1 MEPKSAA
8 VSTVP
13 VSVRK
18 DSPFRISISFCSSA
32 SSSACLLLDTSLIM
46 SQLDSSSESLSQ
58 ELSDRSLIVVK
69 VTSSQG
75 KFVWSSSWPSEDD
88 ASSFLRGSI
97 VLLELAFEKLY
108 VDLSKF
114 SGLRECSS
122 A

>member
-8 VSTVP
+8 VSTVR

-58 ELSDRSLIVVK
+58 ELSDRSVIVVK
-69 VTSSQG
+69 VTFHKVNLSS
-75 KFVWSSSWPSEDD
+75 
-88 ASSFLRGSI
+88 LRHGP
-97 VLLELAFEKLY
+97 VRMTLLHFCE
-108 VDLSKF
+108 VQ
-114 SGLRECSS
+114 
-122 A
+122 